1 MNPRNTKSLN
11 TASNSRS
18 SRLRLSQRRE
28 TLLGELLGV
37 DRLINAAALIHQL
50 PDEIL
55 AEAFL
60 FSLTPNRFPWQL
72 FQTEEQRFLVL
83 LGVCVR
89 WRSVICT
96 QPRFWRDISVR
107 KGHEWLTLALSRCAG
122 APANITLR
130 DETLAPSVFSS
141 VLPQHSRILR
151 SIHATDISQSSMP
164 RLLAFLY
171 DSSTPTLH
179 SLSIHNRHSNRREMR
194 LSAESFPVLRQLT
207 LNNFVLPA
215 ESSLYSQLH
224 ILVLTRCRW
233 IIPMRQF
240 LDILEATPR
249 LTDLLLDHCDLPLF
263 PKDADATSPLLSH
276 TRIILPYLSTFKIAG
291 ESIHTTRSI
300 LAHVH
305 APSMA
310 NSTIQGITH
319 EVELEGA
326 NLLVRLLPPDPW
338 RAIPLLNT
346 VTSITVR
353 AERSSEFLGIW
364 ASGNGCNMSF
374 TLPIPDRYTTSH
386 WDPWLPHLFRDLI
399 VLFSHAPIT
408 QLTVEG
414 SHGDL
419 TDDDW
424 AGVFRS
430 LPLVEDISV
439 CGSGSHASLWDG
451 LRKTSVGFLGPK
463 YFKTDSSEGSQL
475 DVSDDL
481 FKSILDTLRSRARY
495 GIRLTMLSLAFDH
508 AHHGDYERYFK
519 RYIEDLRT
527 LVDNLEY
534 VAIDIDPEFD
544 TPEAFAAEK
553 NNAEF

>member
-1 MNPRNTKSLN
+1 MLGLFFCLVSRHITLVHCLRSHRTVQLTVMNPRNTKSLN

-18 SRLRLSQRRE
+18 SRLQLFQRRE
-28 TLLGELLGV
+28 TLFGEVLGV
-37 DRLINAAALIHQL
+37 DRLINATAPIHQL

-89 WRSVICT
+89 WRSVIRT
-96 QPRFWRDISVR
+96 SPRFWRDISVR

-122 APANITLR
+122 APGNITLR
-130 DETLAPSVFSS
+130 DEKLAPSVFSS
-141 VLPQHSRILR
+141 VLPRHSRILR
-151 SIHATDISQSSMP
+151 SIHAADISQSSMP
-164 RLLAFLY
+164 RLLTFLY

-179 SLSIHNRHSNRREMR
+179 LLSIHNRHSNRREIR
-194 LSAESFPVLRQLT
+194 LSAESLPVLRQLT

-215 ESSLYSQLH
+215 QNSLYSQLH

-249 LTDLLLDHCDLPLF
+249 LTDLVLDHCDLPLF

-276 TRIILPYLSTFKIAG
+276 TRMVLPYLSTFKIAG

-310 NSTIQGITH
+310 SLTIQGLTR
-319 EVELEGA
+319 EVELEGT
-326 NLLVRLLPPDPW
+326 NLLVDLLPPDPW
-338 RAIPLLNT
+338 RAIPSLNT
-346 VTSITVR
+346 VTSIAVR
-353 AERSSEFLGIW
+353 AERSSESLRVW

-386 WDPWLPHLFRDLI
+386 
-399 VLFSHAPIT
+399 
-408 QLTVEG
+408 
-414 SHGDL
+414 
-419 TDDDW
+419 
-424 AGVFRS
+424 
-430 LPLVEDISV
+430 
-439 CGSGSHASLWDG
+439 
-451 LRKTSVGFLGPK
+451 
-463 YFKTDSSEGSQL
+463 
-475 DVSDDL
+475 
-481 FKSILDTLRSRARY
+481 
-495 GIRLTMLSLAFDH
+495 
-508 AHHGDYERYFK
+508 
-519 RYIEDLRT
+519 
-527 LVDNLEY
+527 
-534 VAIDIDPEFD
+534 
-544 TPEAFAAEK
+544 
-553 NNAEF
+553 